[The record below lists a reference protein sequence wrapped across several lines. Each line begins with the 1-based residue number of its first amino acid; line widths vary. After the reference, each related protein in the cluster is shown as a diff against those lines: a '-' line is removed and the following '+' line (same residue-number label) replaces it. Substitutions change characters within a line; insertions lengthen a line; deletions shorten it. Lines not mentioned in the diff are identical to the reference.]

1 MDMSYLKDK
10 PIAVLGGGAVGKTM
24 AADCA
29 LAGKEVRIW
38 DQPAFAK
45 RNFLNIEKTGI
56 TLSGN
61 QFSFFGYNRK
71 GTAHVALA
79 TDDLAKAVKGAGIII
94 VATVAIAHEDI
105 FRQLIPLLEDGQVIH
120 ILPDNCGTL
129 IFRKLMREMKSTA
142 KVIVGSWYTAPYGIR
157 VVKRGGVVTNECKVE
172 DRITTIRGCALPAK
186 DNEAFMAS
194 AYYIPAFGAIIDA
207 EGEVTI
213 SRKGEEFH
221 HGFVTGNTVLDI
233 ILSNVNPVIHVPG
246 TVLAVSTMQNFDTVL
261 GQEMKN
267 YSLYGFGACPA
278 IAEVQAKFWDEE
290 KALAK
295 AMDIGLCTVNYE
307 DFFSRTTMYG
317 KEYMGPDF
325 AVPYEEKY
333 ENFFGD
339 GPFDLENRYI
349 TEDVPVGCW
358 LMSQLGKK
366 FNVPTPI
373 IDSMIL
379 LASTMLK
386 RNLAK
391 GSKYTLDYLEIG
403 HMDLEQLH
411 KYLNEGEFTPKA

>member
-45 RNFLNIEKTGI
+45 RNFLNIKKTGI

-71 GTAHVALA
+71 GTAYVSLA
-79 TDDLAKAVKGAGIII
+79 TDDLAEAVKGAGIII

-290 KALAK
+290 KAPAK

-386 RNLAK
+386 RDLAK